1 MDTLATLL
9 PFIQPVAITLGGLF
23 ALWTYW
29 GESKRRR
36 SEWMYRLYSQFYES
50 DRFKYMRRIID
61 YRPADEIAKLKADVE
76 TDEGS
81 DDHEALADYLNFF
94 EFIAIQ
100 RSYGNIKTH
109 EILDMFEYY
118 LRRMKEQNYLMAY
131 IQNYG
136 YEHLESLLK
145 DVKDKP

>member
-1 MDTLATLL
+1 MDILSQLL
-9 PFIQPVAITLGGLF
+9 PYIQPLAITLGGLF

-61 YRPADEIAKLKADVE
+61 YRPEEEIAKLKSDIE

-81 DDHEALADYLNFF
+81 ADHEALADYLNFF

-109 EILDMFEYY
+109 EIMDMFEYY
-118 LRRMKEQNYLMAY
+118 LRRMKEQAYLMTY
-131 IQNYG
+131 IQDYG
-136 YEHLESLLK
+136 YEHLEALLK
-145 DVKDKP
+145 DVRAKP